1 MIRGMA
7 SDDEIARAVTA
18 LRAGAVIG
26 LPTETVYGLAGD
38 AANPAAVARI
48 FAIKGRP
55 AAHPVIVHLPSAARD
70 VLERNSLKAK
80 VA

>member
-1 MIRGMA
+1 MIREMA

-38 AANPAAVARI
+38 AANPAAVARSMM
-48 FAIKGRP
+48 
-55 AAHPVIVHLPSAARD
+55 PSI
-70 VLERNSLKAK
+70 SSTQKA
-80 VA
+80 